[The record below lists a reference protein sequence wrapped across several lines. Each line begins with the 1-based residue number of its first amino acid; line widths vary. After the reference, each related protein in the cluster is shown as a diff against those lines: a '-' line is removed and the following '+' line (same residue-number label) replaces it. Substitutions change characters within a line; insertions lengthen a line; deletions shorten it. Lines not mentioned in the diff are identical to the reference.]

1 MIGGLMFGL
10 KFDRTDYV
18 VTALLCLGLIF
29 FTQADAQ
36 STSDFNIVGVL
47 LMTLSVS
54 TDAFRLN
61 LSERV
66 MNNKSNPRSVGELV

>member
-10 KFDRTDYV
+10 KFENTDYL

-36 STSDFNIVGVL
+36 STSDFNIIGNIVAMILIAVIVFFIIISKPEKKRNFLDDIVGIC
-47 LMTLSVS
+47 
-54 TDAFRLN
+54 
-61 LSERV
+61 
-66 MNNKSNPRSVGELV
+66 